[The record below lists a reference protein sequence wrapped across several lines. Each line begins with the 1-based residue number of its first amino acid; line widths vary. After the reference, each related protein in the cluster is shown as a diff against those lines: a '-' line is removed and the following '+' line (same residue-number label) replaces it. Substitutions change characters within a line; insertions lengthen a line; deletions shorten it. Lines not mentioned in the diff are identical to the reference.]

1 MGQFSGTLAGARLDR
16 LPMTKRHYSVMFLL
30 AGGGFFDGFDIYLA
44 GSVLA
49 AMVATHFSTVG
60 QNAQFISATFFG
72 LLLGALGA
80 AVLGDRFGRRFTS
93 RYSLLVYGLATVACA
108 VVPSLQGLL
117 AARFIAGLGLGAVIV
132 TSYGLWVEFVPK
144 RSRGFWTGMMSFII
158 NLSQPAAALAAL
170 LLIPHYGWRSLFW
183 IAGIPPLIIWLLQVL
198 YLPESPRWLEIK
210 GRRHEAEAVLRQF
223 ERGVEGLTPLAAG
236 DAGAGVDGEAAAGAR
251 AAVDGE
257 TADGPAGAAVAAR
270 AARDAATGS
279 EGTTGAASGHPAR
292 AVSLWSPGVR
302 KITVLSII
310 VSVLT
315 LVTWYTFTAWIP
327 TFFVQQGISQVKTFT
342 FSFVIMLGAIPG
354 NALAA
359 CLSDRVGR
367 KWTLAII
374 SITLAVL
381 GVLYG
386 YSTTPA
392 AIMTLGFLFV
402 AGGNILIAII
412 LASYIP
418 EMFPTSVR
426 MAGSSLA
433 NAFGRA
439 GTIVSPY
446 MIAYLFQQGGQY
458 AVFWTSFAMYL
469 VMAAC
474 ILWLGL
480 ETKKKSL
487 EEIEREERAGVGVVG
502 TGSAATEV

>member
-1 MGQFSGTLAGARLDR
+1 MGQSSGTLAGARLDR

-80 AVLGDRFGRRFTS
+80 AALGDRFGRRFTS

-183 IAGIPPLIIWLLQVL
+183 LAGIPPLVIWLLQVL

-210 GRRHEAEAVLRQF
+210 GRHQEAEAVLRQF
-223 ERGVEGLTPLAAG
+223 EQGVEGLPPLAAG
-236 DAGAGVDGEAAAGAR
+236 DAGA
-251 AAVDGE
+251 AVR
-257 TADGPAGAAVAAR
+257 PAGAAAVR
-270 AARDAATGS
+270 AAGDSVTGS
-279 EGTTGAASGHPAR
+279 ESTAGAASGHPAR

-327 TFFVQQGISQVKTFT
+327 TFFVKQGISQVKTFT

-359 CLSDRVGR
+359 WLSDRVGR

-374 SITLAVL
+374 SIILAVL

-446 MIAYLFQQGGQY
+446 MIAYLFQRGGQY

-487 EEIEREERAGVGVVG
+487 EEIEQEERGGIGAVG
-502 TGSAATEV
+502 TGSAAAEV

>member
-1 MGQFSGTLAGARLDR
+1 MMSQPFMSMAGARLDR
-16 LPMTKRHYSVMFLL
+16 LPMTKRHYSVLFLL
-30 AGGGFFDGFDIYLA
+30 ASGGFFDGFDIYIA

-49 AMVATHFSTVG
+49 AMVATKFSTVG
-60 QNAQFISATFFG
+60 QNAQFISFTFLG

-80 AVLGDRFGRRFTS
+80 AVLGDRYGRRFTS

-108 VVPSLQGLL
+108 VVPSLQSLL
-117 AARFIAGLGLGAVIV
+117 IFRFIAGLGLGAVIV
-132 TSYGLWVEFVPK
+132 TTYGLWVEFVPK
-144 RSRGFWTGMMSFII
+144 KSRGFWTGTMSFII

-183 IAGIPPLIIWLLQVL
+183 VAGIPPLLIWLLQAR
-198 YLPESPRWLEIK
+198 YLPESPRWLEVK
-210 GRRHEAEAVLRQF
+210 GRHQEAEAVLQQF
-223 ERGVEGLTPLAAG
+223 ERGAGPLQPITLQAEPVESTQT
-236 DAGAGVDGEAAAGAR
+236 R
-251 AAVDGE
+251 K
-257 TADGPAGAAVAAR
+257 
-270 AARDAATGS
+270 
-279 EGTTGAASGHPAR
+279 
-292 AVSLWSPGVR
+292 VSLWSPGIR
-302 KITVLSII
+302 KVTLLSII
-310 VSVLT
+310 ISVLT

-327 TFFVQQGISQVKTFT
+327 TFFVKQGISQVKTFT

-359 CLSDRVGR
+359 WLSDRVGR
-367 KWTLAII
+367 KWTLAVI
-374 SITLAVL
+374 SVILAVL

-386 YSTTPA
+386 YSTSPG

-446 MIAYLFQQGGQY
+446 LIAFLFQHGGQY
-458 AVFWTSFAMYL
+458 AVFWTSFAMYI
-469 VMAAC
+469 VMALA
-474 ILWLGL
+474 ILLLGL

-487 EEIEREERAGVGVVG
+487 EEITREEVTVNDSHVHVTA
-502 TGSAATEV
+502 